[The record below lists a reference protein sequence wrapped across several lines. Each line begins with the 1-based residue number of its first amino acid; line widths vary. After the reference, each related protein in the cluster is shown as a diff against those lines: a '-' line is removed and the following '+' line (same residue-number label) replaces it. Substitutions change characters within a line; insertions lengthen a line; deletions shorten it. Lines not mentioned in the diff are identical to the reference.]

1 MDFEKTDAFS
11 VFPFDELP
19 LPVNAAAKH
28 SAEVSAS
35 DSLALQMKPIRVK
48 PTIAF

>member
-1 MDFEKTDAFS
+1 MGFEKTDAFL
-11 VFPFDELP
+11 VIPLDELLDELP

-35 DSLALQMKPIRVK
+35 DSLAM
-48 PTIAF
+48 